1 MPAPTD
7 SIPPEDPHLRSQVRA
22 VALQVEGLTRLL
34 LGLES
39 ACRELIGEVRADRQA
54 RAAEAVRE
62 AQPHPLSASAVALLQ
77 ALAADPTARA
87 WIGRAIA
94 ILIGAVAIWLLAS
107 VEIAPQSPVTGLFS
121 IMDHYLS
128 PGSKP

>member
-1 MPAPTD
+1 MPTATD

-54 RAAEAVRE
+54 RAAEVARE

-87 WIGRAIA
+87 WIGRALA
-94 ILIGAVAIWLLAS
+94 LLLAAVAVWLLAS
-107 VEIAPQSPVTGLFS
+107 VEISPQSPLTGLFS
-121 IMDHYLS
+121 LADHYLS
-128 PGSKP
+128 PGKSP